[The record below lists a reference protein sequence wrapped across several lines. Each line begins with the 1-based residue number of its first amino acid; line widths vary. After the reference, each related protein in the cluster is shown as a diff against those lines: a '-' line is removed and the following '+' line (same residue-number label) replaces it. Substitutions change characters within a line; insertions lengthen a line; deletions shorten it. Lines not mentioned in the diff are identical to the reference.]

1 MKLYFRALLV
11 LLFVVANYYG
21 IKFGFL
27 ALNYPKDVAFLAGA
41 VGLVVLLVT
50 DILVVRRV
58 FQNPIKKVEIQTN
71 ETK

>member
-1 MKLYFRALLV
+1 MKLYLKALLV
-11 LLFVVANYYG
+11 LLFAVANYYG

-50 DILVVRRV
+50 DILIVRRV
-58 FQNPIKKVEIQTN
+58 AKNYLKDETETN
-71 ETK
+71 ENK

>member
-1 MKLYFRALLV
+1 MKLYLKSLLL

-41 VGLVVLLVT
+41 TGLVVLLVT
-50 DILVVRRV
+50 DVLIVVRV
-58 FQNPIKKVEIQTN
+58 VKNLIKDETETN